1 MSDDVHDKSHVSEAF
16 GSALVHSFKTVE
28 DFIDGNFSR
37 SNNIKGLFE
46 CGLEAAFNDVTW

>member
-1 MSDDVHDKSHVSEAF
+1 MSDDVHDKSHVSETF